1 MCSHHPVCVT
11 TFPSAQTKEP
21 VLRPGKAT
29 FLHPTPDTLYGE
41 GLPPHM
47 QAITPSSPVPHD
59 QQTEY
64 WLSRQNQIYNIF
76 PTLFLDEFNM

>member
-1 MCSHHPVCVT
+1 MSVVFIALYHLNVLIP
-11 TFPSAQTKEP
+11 PSLCYHLPFRTKEP
-21 VLRPGKAT
+21 VLRPGRGT
-29 FLHPTPDTLYGE
+29 FLHPIPDTVYGE

-64 WLSRQNQIYNIF
+64 
-76 PTLFLDEFNM
+76 